1 MPCQTCQNGSLRF
14 DKTDQDPV
22 KKNPDPHIV
31 FMILSQNDAGIL
43 GRKTQ
48 SETTFS
54 ETIWSEITTVYL
66 VRKYFVRITSSG
78 MAL

>member
-1 MPCQTCQNGSLRF
+1 MSNMSKWIPTFRQDRSGSG
-14 DKTDQDPV
+14 Q